1 MNRSTERVKA
11 RRTEQEEV
19 QNKRMQRSFA
29 FVGNGGSGGVVS
41 RAVMRAQ
48 VEDGEQVPSTLPRH
62 SSGKQVH
69 KWYIYRKRAK
79 SWLLFMK
86 ISG

>member
-1 MNRSTERVKA
+1 
-11 RRTEQEEV
+11 
-19 QNKRMQRSFA
+19 
-29 FVGNGGSGGVVS
+29 
-41 RAVMRAQ
+41 MRAQ
-48 VEDGEQVPSTLPRH
+48 VEEEGVQAKCSSALPRH

-86 ISG
+86 ICG